1 MSQRIG
7 LTGCMGSGKTTV
19 ARLFAQLG
27 VPIYDAD
34 ARAKILMVQEPELK
48 KSIVDLMGPSA
59 YLSDGSLNRD
69 AMASIVFK
77 DPSLL
82 QKLNAL
88 VHPVVANDSL
98 AWAEQQ
104 SAEYSIHEAA
114 LLIQSGSALGM
125 RAVVLVQAPLLMR
138 MDRVRLRNG
147 WTDEQILDRLRNQ
160 WPEEELLPY
169 CRYRI
174 VNDGTQ
180 SLVVQVL
187 EIHRAILRDL
197 GK

>member
-19 ARLFAQLG
+19 AGLFAQLG
-27 VPIYDAD
+27 IPIYDAD
-34 ARAKILMVQEPELK
+34 DRAKTLMVQDSGLRE
-48 KSIVDLMGPSA
+48 SIVSLLGSTA
-59 YLSDGSLNRD
+59 YLPDGSLNRE
-69 AMASIVFK
+69 ALAAKVFK
-77 DPSLL
+77 DPRLL
-82 QKLNAL
+82 QELNAL
-88 VHPVVANDSL
+88 VHPVVAQDSL
-98 AWAEQQ
+98 VWAEQQ
-104 SAEYSIHEAA
+104 TTPYSIHEAA

-125 RAVVLVQAPLLMR
+125 RAVILVQAPLLMR

-160 WPEEELLPY
+160 WPEEDLIPY

-180 SLVVQVL
+180 SLQLQVQ
-187 EIHRAILRDL
+187 EIHRAILSDL

>member
-1 MSQRIG
+1 
-7 LTGCMGSGKTTV
+7 MGSGKTTV
-19 ARLFAQLG
+19 AGLFSQLG
-27 VPIYDAD
+27 IPVYDAD
-34 ARAKILMVQEPELK
+34 DRAKNLMVQNSGLRQ
-48 KSIVDLMGPSA
+48 SIVALMGPGA
-59 YLSDGSLNRD
+59 YRPDGSLNRETL
-69 AMASIVFK
+69 AAKVFK
-77 DPSLL
+77 DAELL
-82 QKLNAL
+82 QNLNAL
-88 VHPVVANDSL
+88 VHPVVAQDSL

-104 SAEYSIHEAA
+104 TTPYSIHEAA
-114 LLIQSGSALGM
+114 LLIQSGAALGM

-160 WPEEELLPY
+160 WPEEELIPY

-180 SLVVQVL
+180 SLLPQVQ
-187 EIHRAILRDL
+187 EIHREILRDL